1 MPQKY
6 LVRLL
11 AFDAT
16 FAIVPNP
23 PFIMLGLICNYS
35 VHLRILGSL
44 NNVIPVLFKSPPIR
58 TKTLVIDHT
67 LFVLLFSLHS
77 LRRAL
82 MHNCT

>member
-6 LVRLL
+6 LMRLL

-67 LFVLLFSLHS
+67 LFVLLFSLHVQK
-77 LRRAL
+77 REQ
-82 MHNCT
+82 M